1 MKNRIRET
9 AALRITIER
18 EKLTRDE
25 KNTAKIFEILEECA
39 IPCECLVIDA
49 DELSIAIRESERGK
63 VGLLMA
69 TLGQQM
75 EEVNVSI
82 NGEVTLLYVENEQ
95 MTCRGIGMIDSSLAL
110 QDIEIV
116 MQRYF
121 KSRDRFVI
129 GVPTQEADRAV
140 QIITGIIDAGYRI

>member
-39 IPCECLVIDA
+39 IPCVCLVIDA
-49 DELSIAIRESERGK
+49 DERSIAFRESERGK

-129 GVPTQEADRAV
+129 GVPAQEADRAV

>member
-1 MKNRIRET
+1 
-9 AALRITIER
+9 
-18 EKLTRDE
+18 
-25 KNTAKIFEILEECA
+25 
-39 IPCECLVIDA
+39 
-49 DELSIAIRESERGK
+49 
-63 VGLLMA
+63 MA

-129 GVPTQEADRAV
+129 GVPAQEADRAV

>member
-129 GVPTQEADRAV
+129 GVPAQEADRAM